1 LPGWQAVADPHP
13 SRQAALVARLLE
25 HSLDG
30 LLVTSLPNIRYLTGF
45 SGSSALLFLT
55 ATDTWFLTDP
65 RYETQVA
72 QEVRGASRLL
82 IESVSLWDGLWAQ
95 FRQRSGTSAF
105 GFESAHLTHRDFA
118 RLLDAGARWTWRPT
132 LDLVEDLRM
141 RKEPDEV
148 EAIRLA
154 GVIATSAL
162 ERTLAELRVG
172 LTETQVAGVLER
184 NLREAGSE
192 GYPFST
198 IVATG
203 ERTALPHARAGARPI
218 ARDDFLLLDFGAT
231 YRGYCSDVTRTVVVG
246 RASLRQRDVYAAVQE
261 ANARACS
268 TVRPGMTGRAADAL
282 ARESLAGAGFG
293 EAFGHG
299 LGHGIGLEV
308 HEAPRLSRTADTALP
323 DGTVVTI
330 EPGVYLAGLG
340 GVRIEDDV
348 HLHDDGADVLTEF
361 PRDLIELS

>member
-172 LTETQVAGVLER
+172 LTETQGSRVRGISLLDHRRDRRAHGAPTCAGGGASYCARRLPAVGFRGDVPRVLLGCHPHGGR
-184 NLREAGSE
+184 GARFTAPTRRLCGGAG
-192 GYPFST
+192 GK
-198 IVATG
+198 
-203 ERTALPHARAGARPI
+203 RAGLCHRP
-218 ARDDFLLLDFGAT
+218 AGDD
-231 YRGYCSDVTRTVVVG
+231 
-246 RASLRQRDVYAAVQE
+246 RQGGGC
-261 ANARACS
+261 AC
-268 TVRPGMTGRAADAL
+268 A
-282 ARESLAGAGFG
+282 
-293 EAFGHG
+293 
-299 LGHGIGLEV
+299 
-308 HEAPRLSRTADTALP
+308 
-323 DGTVVTI
+323 
-330 EPGVYLAGLG
+330 
-340 GVRIEDDV
+340 
-348 HLHDDGADVLTEF
+348 
-361 PRDLIELS
+361 